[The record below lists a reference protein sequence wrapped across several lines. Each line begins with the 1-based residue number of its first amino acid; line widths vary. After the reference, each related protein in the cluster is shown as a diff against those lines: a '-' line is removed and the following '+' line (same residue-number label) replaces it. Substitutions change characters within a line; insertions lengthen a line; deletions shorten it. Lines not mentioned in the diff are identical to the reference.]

1 MQLDC
6 HGPQVQGL
14 TVPVMDEDEITPGD
28 ENVTV
33 VEFYRALDDICLQT
47 GCKAFVRECG
57 VRKVWKIQLR

>member
-14 TVPVMDEDEITPGD
+14 TVPVMDEDEISPAD

-33 VEFYRALDDICLQT
+33 LEFYRALDDICLQT
-47 GCKAFVRECG
+47 RCKAFVRGCG
-57 VRKVWKIQLR
+57 GMERYGKFN